1 MEKKMNTVIEYE
13 FQDGTT
19 TEMTLTFHKLYQLRN
34 KNKNLYYRYN
44 DAMNRMPKPNSEELD
59 SITILY
65 TAYVCAHMD
74 EDEENLMSEVE
85 FMIKCGSDRKE
96 VARAAREL
104 TQPKKPKDSENRSK
118 DKQKR
123 ENQ

>member
-19 TEMTLTFHKLYQLRN
+19 TEMTLTFHKLYQLRS
-34 KNKNLYYRYN
+34 KNKGLYYRYN
-44 DAMNRMPKPNSEELD
+44 EAMNRVSKPNSEELD

-65 TAYVCAHMD
+65 AAYVCAHLN
-74 EDEENLMSEVE
+74 EEHLMGEEE

-104 TQPKKPKDSENRSK
+104 TQPKKPKDSGEHSK
-118 DKQKR
+118 DKPKR